1 MAITNSLEY
10 VWLGELV
17 AQSVLVLIA
26 SIVFL
31 WHVQKSRD
39 VPSLS
44 NYYKGLSW
52 FFFFAAIS
60 GFVDFLQQI
69 STYYLGQTGF
79 FGNSFQW
86 FPATSPTIFNTFT
99 FYFIIS
105 ILQLSYAILLYE
117 VENFI
122 RQSKSHY
129 LTIILVICFV
139 VSLVAYIGWI
149 FPRNLQG
156 LVSNIII
163 WTMIPFALIIFYLG
177 VFYLVLAKR
186 SVGAVRHKALLVAFG
201 IGFIF
206 ASIIFDL
213 LYRQYCLSANIQIW
227 WVLPVIFRAVGII
240 GVPMLIYGFRRES
253 TLT

>member
-1 MAITNSLEY
+1 MFKKVEMCRVFPITTKVSRGSFFLLQLVVLWTFYNKFRPIISVKRGFLE
-10 VWLGELV
+10 
-17 AQSVLVLIA
+17 I
-26 SIVFL
+26 
-31 WHVQKSRD
+31 H
-39 VPSLS
+39 S
-44 NYYKGLSW
+44 N
-52 FFFFAAIS
+52 
-60 GFVDFLQQI
+60 GF
-69 STYYLGQTGF
+69 S
-79 FGNSFQW
+79 
-86 FPATSPTIFNTFT
+86 ATSPTIFNTFT

-105 ILQLSYAILLYE
+105 LLQLSYAILLYE